1 MAREADQS
9 AAPDAAGRRA
19 VLQVEDVTKTY
30 FLEGVQVDA
39 LSGVSVTV
47 HEGEMV
53 SIMGP
58 SGSGK
63 STLMHIIGL
72 LDRPTSGRVS
82 VEGEDVSDMTPNELS
97 AVRNRRIGFVF
108 QAFNLLSRTSAQANV
123 ELPLVYSGVSGAERA
138 KRAREALEG
147 VGLGERLRNTPNQLS
162 GGQQQRVA
170 IARALVNRPS
180 IVLADEPTGNLDSR
194 SGVEVMSILQ
204 ALHAAGNTIVL
215 VTHDPKVARHAE
227 RIVEIS
233 DGRIVR
239 DTRVHD
245 RLIAGREIHDMDEAP
260 ALVAFEETTGET
272 GEHSSGE
279 PANIAAAEASPTAD
293 GGDAT

>member
-1 MAREADQS
+1 
-9 AAPDAAGRRA
+9 
-19 VLQVEDVTKTY
+19 
-30 FLEGVQVDA
+30 
-39 LSGVSVTV
+39 
-47 HEGEMV
+47 
-53 SIMGP
+53 
-58 SGSGK
+58 
-63 STLMHIIGL
+63 
-72 LDRPTSGRVS
+72 
-82 VEGEDVSDMTPNELS
+82 
-97 AVRNRRIGFVF
+97 
-108 QAFNLLSRTSAQANV
+108 
-123 ELPLVYSGVSGAERA
+123 VYSGVSGAERA

-147 VGLGERLRNTPNQLS
+147 VGLGDRLRNTPNQLS

-245 RLIAGREIHDMDEAP
+245 RLIAGREIQDMDEAP

-272 GEHSSGE
+272 GEHSSDE
-279 PANIAAAEASPTAD
+279 SANIAAAEASPTAD
-293 GGDAT
+293 GGDVT